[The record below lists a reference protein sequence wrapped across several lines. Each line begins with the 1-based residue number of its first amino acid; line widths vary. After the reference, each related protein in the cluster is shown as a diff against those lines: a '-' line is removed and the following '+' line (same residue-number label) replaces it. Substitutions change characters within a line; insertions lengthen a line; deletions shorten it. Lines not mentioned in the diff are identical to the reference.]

1 MNPKMTDWFDKYL
14 LGQMN
19 EEEQQEFH
27 KRLNADEIL
36 KKSFEEYQLVI
47 QSFNDYHQEA
57 DLKGKLNEWYI
68 QEHFR
73 IKQNNKKI
81 WWKVSYIAASVALVF
96 SFAGIWFYESLIKE
110 TKKQGNEIVYLK
122 KELKQ
127 IQSQQNKLVRN
138 IKKIEEK
145 NYAPANSQS
154 TGFLFAPNYL
164 LTTFHS
170 IQNADSLFVE
180 NDLFP
185 RTSARVVYTNAD
197 LDVAVVYVPSLKI
210 KPAFNFFKMFCDFG
224 QRVYTFGFP
233 TNQLVYN
240 EGYISALSG
249 YNNDTAF
256 YQITMSLNPG
266 NSGAPLFNNNGQ
278 VVGMIVSKNINMEG
292 VAFAIKSNMLL
303 TLKDS
308 LPADSIKDVWAKAF
322 RNAYSHPAKK
332 SSIRELTP
340 FIFKIFVYQ
349 KSI

>member
-1 MNPKMTDWFDKYL
+1 MNPKLTDWFDKYL

-19 EEEQQEFH
+19 ETEQKEF
-27 KRLNADEIL
+27 LAALASDDNL
-36 KKSFEEYQLVI
+36 KKSFDDYQLLI
-47 QSFNDYHQEA
+47 QSFTDYHYKNHLEQ
-57 DLKGKLNEWYI
+57 KMNEWYLDEYSSI
-68 QEHFR
+68 A
-73 IKQNNKKI
+73 KNNRKA
-81 WWKVSYIAASVALVF
+81 WWKVASVAASVAILVTL
-96 SFAGIWFYESLIKE
+96 AGIWLYENLIKE
-110 TKKQGNEIVYLK
+110 TKKQSNEIVYLK

-154 TGFLFAPNYL
+154 TAFLFAPNYL

-180 NDLFP
+180 SDNFP
-185 RTSARVVYTNAD
+185 RSFGRVVYTNAD
-197 LDVAVVYVPSLKI
+197 LDVAVLYVPELKI
-210 KPAFNFFKMFCDFG
+210 KPPFSFFKTDGDFG
-224 QRVYTFGFP
+224 QRVYTLGFP

-240 EGYISALSG
+240 EGYISALNG

-278 VVGMIVSKNINMEG
+278 IIGMIVSKNINMEG
-292 VAFAIKSNMLL
+292 VAFAIKSDMLF

-308 LPADSIKDVWAKAF
+308 LPADSVKQVWSKAF
-322 RNAYSHPAKK
+322 RNISGKLPV
-332 SSIRELTP
+332 REQIP
-340 FIFKIFVYQ
+340 FIFKVYVYQ